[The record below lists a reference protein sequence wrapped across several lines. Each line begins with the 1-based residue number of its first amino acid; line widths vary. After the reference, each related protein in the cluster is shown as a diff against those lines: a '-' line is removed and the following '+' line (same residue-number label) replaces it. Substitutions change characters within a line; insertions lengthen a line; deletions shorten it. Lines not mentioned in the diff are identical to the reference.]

1 MNNEVVNV
9 HRDITP
15 GSCLTINR
23 EWENNDKITIEF
35 EMKGKLHMMGD
46 LPEFVAITRG
56 PIVLSR
62 DERLGNPAMEAV
74 LTPLTNESGYIE
86 LNYEKSLD
94 SEIWML
100 FSANFIPE
108 SYAEQGAGA
117 VEVQLCDYA
126 SAGNTTNSFPFF
138 KVWLP
143 QLFNPRN

>member
-1 MNNEVVNV
+1 
-9 HRDITP
+9 
-15 GSCLTINR
+15 
-23 EWENNDKITIEF
+23 
-35 EMKGKLHMMGD
+35 MKGKLHMMGD

-117 VEVQLCDYA
+117 VKVQLCDYA